1 MSSNLEQSS
10 LFCKNKTYIHHMQ
23 LHLGQLKQFRPL
35 VLIDGI
41 SGQLDGINPN
51 EIQSISI
58 PQDAPAQQ

>member
-1 MSSNLEQSS
+1 
-10 LFCKNKTYIHHMQ
+10 MQ